1 MKIAA
6 LPVLALLLA
15 SCGGNELAP
24 NANVGVQQNANA
36 RPCVNINTATAEELM
51 RLPGIGEV
59 LAQRI
64 IDHRVSYGLFRRA
77 EEIIIIDG
85 MSERK
90 YRTIRELV
98 CV

>member
-6 LPVLALLLA
+6 LSLLVLLFA

-24 NANVGVQQNANA
+24 NVNVSIQQNANA
-36 RPCVNINTATAEELM
+36 QPCVNINTATAEELM

-59 LAQRI
+59 IAERI
-64 IDHRVSYGLFRRA
+64 IEYRQRNGLFRRA
-77 EEIIIIDG
+77 EEIIIVDG

-90 YRTIRELV
+90 YRAIRELV